1 MSQPSGEH
9 LPPVNDSQRDET
21 RAVLGQH
28 YANGA
33 LTSDQYSD
41 RMGTAATASSVTELR
56 ELFSDLPQPSPIS
69 LGGQPAPG
77 QQQPGPHGPPP
88 QGYGPPPQGYG
99 PPPGYAQA
107 PPAYPQAPPPG
118 YGPAPGMG
126 GGYPQ
131 PAQGAPFGIDP
142 RTGIPFSDKQK
153 LVAGLLQIFV
163 GSFGVGRFYTGHT
176 GIAIAQLLTCG
187 GCGIWSLI
195 DGIMMLTGNVT
206 DSEGRPLRD

>member
-1 MSQPSGEH
+1 MSQPRDEQ
-9 LPPVNDSQRDET
+9 LPPVNDGQRDET
-21 RAVLGQH
+21 RTVLGQH

-41 RMGTAATASSVTELR
+41 RMGTTATASSVAQLR
-56 ELFSDLPQPSPIS
+56 ELFSDLPQPYPLS
-69 LGGQPAPG
+69 LGGQPAPS
-77 QQQPGPHGPPP
+77 QPPP
-88 QGYGPPPQGYG
+88 VPYGPPPQSYG
-99 PPPGYAQA
+99 PPPGYGQA
-107 PPAYPQAPPPG
+107 PPAFPQAPPPG
-118 YGPAPGMG
+118 YGPPPGMG
-126 GGYPQ
+126 GGFVP
-131 PAQGAPFGIDP
+131 PNPGAPFGIDP
-142 RTGIPFSDKQK
+142 RSGIPFSDKQK

>member
-1 MSQPSGEH
+1 MTEASDANYF
-9 LPPVNDSQRDET
+9 PVNDGQRDET

-28 YANGA
+28 YATGA

-41 RMGTAATASSVTELR
+41 RMGTAATAHSVTELR
-56 ELFSDLPQPSPIS
+56 ELFSDLPYPYPVS

-77 QQQPGPHGPPP
+77 APQQPPTSPYGDP
-88 QGYGPPPQGYG
+88 QPSYG
-99 PPPGYAQA
+99 PPPGYGQPAYGQA
-107 PPAYPQAPPPG
+107 PAGYGQPG
-118 YGPAPGMG
+118 YGQAPA
-126 GGYPQ
+126 GYPQ
-131 PAQGAPFGIDP
+131 PAPGAPFGVDP
-142 RTGIPFSDKQK
+142 RSGVPFSDKQK

-187 GCGIWSLI
+187 GCGIWSLV

-206 DSEGRPLRD
+206 DSDGRPLRD